1 VPELFSRSP
10 LYEFADAN
18 GAARIAGE
26 RLVVAERQGVE
37 KLILRGDRNDLESS
51 ARHHVGIE
59 IPARPNSLAIASDG
73 RICLWQ
79 KPDQWM
85 LLLPGR
91 RFSPEQ
97 QALRTALG
105 AGRVFD
111 VSARFVQLQLQ
122 GADAP
127 ALLATGCGV
136 DLRPA
141 RFGDG
146 QCAGTR
152 IEQVPVCI
160 FRVSEE
166 SGYQLLVES
175 PLAHHLWQW
184 LLSASREFACLPQH
198 LLHGFAG
205 EGSTRSPTSAP
216 TSSDASQ
223 LDVKRA

>member
-1 VPELFSRSP
+1 MPELFSRSP
-10 LYEFADAN
+10 LYEFADAG
-18 GAARIAGE
+18 GALRIVGE

-37 KLILRGDRNDLESS
+37 KLILRGDRNDLDSC
-51 ARHHVGIE
+51 ARHHAGIE
-59 IPARPNSLAIASDG
+59 LPARPNTLATSNEG

-91 RFSPEQ
+91 RFGPEQ
-97 QALRTALG
+97 QVLRTTLG
-105 AGRVFD
+105 GGRVFD
-111 VSARFVQLQLQ
+111 ASARFVLLQLQ
-122 GADAP
+122 GADAL

-146 QCAGTR
+146 QCASTR
-152 IEQVPVCI
+152 IERVPVCI
-160 FRVSEE
+160 FRVAEE

-175 PLAHHLWQW
+175 PLARHLWLW
-184 LLSASREFACLPQH
+184 LVSASREFACLPQH
-198 LLHGFAG
+198 LLHGFAD
-205 EGSTRSPTSAP
+205 EGSQHSSTSAP
-216 TSSDASQ
+216 TGRDAAH